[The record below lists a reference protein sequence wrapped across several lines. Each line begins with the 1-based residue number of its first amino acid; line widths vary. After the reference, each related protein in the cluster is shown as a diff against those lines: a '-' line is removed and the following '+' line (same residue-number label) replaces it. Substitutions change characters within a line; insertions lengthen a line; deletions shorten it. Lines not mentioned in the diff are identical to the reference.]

1 MWVFGFPNPVDEHA
15 ARTVAGGV
23 VLMSVAALV
32 LRQPLLLIPLAYG
45 FWARVLTGP
54 RLSPL
59 GLIATRLVAPRLPW
73 SPKPVAGPPKRFAQA
88 MGATL
93 STAAVVLWYGFGLST
108 ATWAVVAM
116 ITVAAFLESAFA
128 ICLGCMAFGVL
139 MRAGVI
145 PDDVCAACADLSLR
159 HPQLAESRSA

>member
-1 MWVFGFPNPVDEHA
+1 VFSFPNPVDEHA

-23 VLMSVAALV
+23 LLLSVAALA
-32 LRQPLLLIPLAYG
+32 LRQPLILIPLAYG

-59 GLIATRLVAPRLPW
+59 GLIATRLVAPSLPRP
-73 SPKPVAGPPKRFAQA
+73 PKPVAGPPKRFAQA

-93 STAAVVLWYGFGLST
+93 STTALVLWYGFGLST
-108 ATWAVVAM
+108 ATWAVVAT
-116 ITVAAFLESAFA
+116 IALAAFLESVFA
-128 ICLGCMAFGVL
+128 ICIGCTVFGFL

-145 PDDVCAACADLSLR
+145 PEAVCAACADISLR
-159 HPQLAESRSA
+159 HPQLAERRAA